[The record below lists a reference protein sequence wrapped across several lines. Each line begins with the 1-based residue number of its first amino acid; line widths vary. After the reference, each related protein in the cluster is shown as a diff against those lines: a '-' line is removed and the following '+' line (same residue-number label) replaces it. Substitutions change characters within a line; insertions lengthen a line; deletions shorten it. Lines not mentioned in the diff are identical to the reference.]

1 MATQEETSKVE
12 LSPRKVAE
20 RLKDEGKQ
28 KLEEGKT
35 TAAEQVDSV
44 ASALKSAGNEL
55 DQPLLATYANQ
66 LADSVSRFSTRLREG
81 SVEDLV
87 SDAQGMARRNPGLFI
102 LGGLAAGLLLARF
115 IRASVPEDE
124 FLAIDSDDESLDT
137 GESSGQSSG
146 VGEESPSYDT
156 PSSAYSPPSN
166 PAGSAGI

>member
-55 DQPLLATYANQ
+55 DQPRLATYANQ

-102 LGGLAAGLLLARF
+102 LGGLAAGGATNASLGVWGRFSVASLAV
-115 IRASVPEDE
+115 RARPMATV
-124 FLAIDSDDESLDT
+124 A
-137 GESSGQSSG
+137 
-146 VGEESPSYDT
+146 
-156 PSSAYSPPSN
+156 
-166 PAGSAGI
+166 